1 MSFSVGF
8 QLYFDNEKMI
18 QNHRYID
25 KWGFNLAIMD
35 S

>member
-8 QLYFDNEKMI
+8 QLYFDNEMI